1 MTFKSQI
8 AADLTATFFNPLEFG
23 EAATYTPAGGTAK
36 PITVI
41 PDEEDYASQAAPP
54 PGDSEIYQ
62 VQVTDIAAPTKG
74 DSMVVGGVTLYF
86 VAILSGGPQEGI
98 WHIRFTRSARRD
110 IGGRL

>member
-1 MTFKSQI
+1 MTFKAQLVT
-8 AADLTATFFNPLEFG
+8 DLTTGFFNQDEFG
-23 EAATYTPAGGTAK
+23 ESASYTPNGGTAK
-36 PITVI
+36 TITVV
-41 PDEEDYASQAAPP
+41 PAEEDYASQAAPP
-54 PGDSEIYQ
+54 PGDSEIYL
-62 VQVTDIAAPTKG
+62 VQVADIAAPTKG